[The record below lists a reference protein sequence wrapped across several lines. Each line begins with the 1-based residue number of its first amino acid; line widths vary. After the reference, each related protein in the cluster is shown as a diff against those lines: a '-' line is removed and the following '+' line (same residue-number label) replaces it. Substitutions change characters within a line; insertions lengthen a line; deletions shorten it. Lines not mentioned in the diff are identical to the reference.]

1 MRGYEVEEIRDKMLS
16 IMEERS
22 WRRDRFIL
30 FKYMRILYILRV
42 VWGNESCGLF
52 YNDLTRKT
60 EVILSLDIL
69 LKFYLFFVFEYTLVF
84 FFSLKQIHFRYY
96 CVTLSGPPN
105 F

>member
-16 IMEERS
+16 IIEERS

-69 LKFYLFFVFEYTLVF
+69 LKFYLFFCIWIYFGFLF
-84 FFSLKQIHFRYY
+84 
-96 CVTLSGPPN
+96 LS
-105 F
+105 